1 MTWGAGQRA
10 VAQSGA
16 WGPSQHPARWG
27 GLSAE
32 MHGWRMPESMQHE
45 LQDCPPHAPQTARVH
60 PECPQ
65 RCAQERARPC
75 PPPRSPNC
83 QSAFRVSPE
92 MGPGEGQAQP
102 SSIRG
107 QSPRAL
113 TPSVDSQDLGSAH
126 PPRTSRGLSGGMSSR
141 RVSQHL
147 LRVTPG

>member
-65 RCAQERARPC
+65 RWAQERARP
-75 PPPRSPNC
+75 SP
-83 QSAFRVSPE
+83 A
-92 MGPGEGQAQP
+92 
-102 SSIRG
+102 
-107 QSPRAL
+107 
-113 TPSVDSQDLGSAH
+113 PSVARAPEPLRPVLTARTWAAPTLQGH
-126 PPRTSRGLSGGMSSR
+126 PGA
-141 RVSQHL
+141 
-147 LRVTPG
+147 